1 MTQGTRARRAEPKA
15 ARAGASGPN
24 GAAAGENTVLL
35 RGRVSTAPERRELP
49 SGSVIVTFRV
59 SVPRSATPMTKGSRQ
74 TVDWLDCVAWGAGPQ
89 RTVSSWSL
97 DDEVE
102 VAGALRRRFYRS
114 GRGTSTRLEVEVL
127 RAKRVARRRPT

>member
-1 MTQGTRARRAEPKA
+1 MTQETRARRAEPKA
-15 ARAGASGPN
+15 STSGAAGT
-24 GAAAGENTVLL
+24 AAGENAVLL

-49 SGSVIVTFRV
+49 SGSIIVTFRV
-59 SVPRSATPMTKGSRQ
+59 TVPRNATPMTKGSRQ

-102 VAGALRRRFYRS
+102 VAGALRRRYYR
-114 GRGTSTRLEVEVL
+114 GGQGTSTRLEVEVL
-127 RAKRVARRRPT
+127 RAKRVSRRRTT

>member
-1 MTQGTRARRAEPKA
+1 MTQETRARRAVPKA
-15 ARAGASGPN
+15 ATP
-24 GAAAGENTVLL
+24 GAAVTVAGENSVLL

-59 SVPRSATPMTKGSRQ
+59 TVPRSAKAMTQGARP
-74 TVDWLDCVAWGAGPQ
+74 TVDWLDCVAGGAGPQ

-102 VAGALRRRFYRS
+102 VAGALRRRFYR
-114 GRGTSTRLEVEVL
+114 GGQGTSTRLEVEVL
-127 RAKRVARRRPT
+127 RAKRVSRRRAT

>member
-1 MTQGTRARRAEPKA
+1 MTQETRARRAEPKSSTPEA
-15 ARAGASGPN
+15 V
-24 GAAAGENTVLL
+24 AGENTVLL

-59 SVPRSATPMTKGSRQ
+59 TVPRSATVMTKGSRQ

-102 VAGALRRRFYRS
+102 VAGALRRRFYR
-114 GRGTSTRLEVEVL
+114 GGQGTSTRLEVEVL
-127 RAKRVARRRPT
+127 RAKRVSRRRAT